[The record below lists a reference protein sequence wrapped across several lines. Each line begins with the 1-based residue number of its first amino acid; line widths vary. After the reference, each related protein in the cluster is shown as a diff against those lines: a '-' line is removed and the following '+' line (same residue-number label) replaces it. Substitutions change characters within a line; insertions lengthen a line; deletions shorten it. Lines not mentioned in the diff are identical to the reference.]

1 MRPPCP
7 GRRRF
12 RSRPDCGHCCFSC
25 SRWRFYWLLG
35 VHLVS
40 RVSSWTERRYGKGDI
55 FLSVGARLQAFKYFL
70 LALLGV
76 YYITYTTIGWEDAVK
91 WLPILKPASE
101 WFWWLA
107 SFVLL
112 WLLIMTLPG
121 RFLAWMRDKVV
132 ALKAKLPKK
141 YDPTEDRP
149 VAYLSYHTPGD
160 EARVHLRLFGA
171 LTWLVQTLGLSAACV
186 LAAGVAL
193 TVVIGVEV
201 LSSFLLGGSI
211 MSRLGISAWQ
221 AEPVELRDRFVAL
234 MNWLTY
240 FPSIV
245 WTKLFDL
252 KTTLDLSGVEN
263 PRDVAWYIP
272 LALLAAVSLLSFV
285 LMPVVLILV
294 GAAYAV
300 SIRLRGPWPTVLV
313 SGGAPTTTPGCG
325 SFSSAPRLGAARNWR
340 TATTTRATR

>member
-1 MRPPCP
+1 M
-7 GRRRF
+7 
-12 RSRPDCGHCCFSC
+12 
-25 SRWRFYWLLG
+25 
-35 VHLVS
+35 
-40 RVSSWTERRYGKGDI
+40 
-55 FLSVGARLQAFKYFL
+55 
-70 LALLGV
+70 LGV

-149 VAYLSYHTPGD
+149 VAYLSYHTQGD